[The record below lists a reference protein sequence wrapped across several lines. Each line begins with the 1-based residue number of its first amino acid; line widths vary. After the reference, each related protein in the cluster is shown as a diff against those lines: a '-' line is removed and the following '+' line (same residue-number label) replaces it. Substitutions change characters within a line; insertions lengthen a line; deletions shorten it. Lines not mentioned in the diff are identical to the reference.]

1 MACDSEI
8 VATGGKMSRRWRM
21 CIGTRTLGAAREAEA
36 RDEMP
41 PTGAVDAVYASLGF
55 IPEVAAGREL
65 PAR

>member
-1 MACDSEI
+1 
-8 VATGGKMSRRWRM
+8 M